1 MPTGAESRRSA
12 ERRPSLGPSPSCG
25 GAVTGRPLV
34 SEDGEFQLVAPTA
47 FESFVLHQVRFESHP
62 EPGGQSGRGTVAGVD
77 PGVDPV
83 ESEFVEGQMQQSM
96 DRVGVIAVAGEG
108 RMEDVADLA
117 PLVFGGWARPT

>member
-1 MPTGAESRRSA
+1 
-12 ERRPSLGPSPSCG
+12 
-25 GAVTGRPLV
+25 LV

-96 DRVGVIAVAGEG
+96 DRVGGIAVAGEPDG
-108 RMEDVADLA
+108 RRSRS
-117 PLVFGGWARPT
+117 RPAGVRRLGQANMTSPTN